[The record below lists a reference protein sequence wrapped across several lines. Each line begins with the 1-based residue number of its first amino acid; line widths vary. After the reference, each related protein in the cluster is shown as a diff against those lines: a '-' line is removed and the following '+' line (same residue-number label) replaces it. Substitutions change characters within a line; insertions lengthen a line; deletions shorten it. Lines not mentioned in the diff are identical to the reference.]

1 MRSFEEGKG
10 SAFVEASD
18 GHLFALM
25 ERRTD
30 EGREAWGEFYRR
42 YVADFYRFVSRL
54 RGLSSTEAEE
64 LVQETMIQAY
74 KAAHTFQAVE
84 GLEPEVLRR
93 RTLAWLGR
101 IARNIHYERLRGQKI
116 NMVVDTERQSDERGA
131 PYEEQQ
137 ISRTELHRRIRE
149 SEDAVA
155 GVAPAANTSISDERQ
170 LLRDALAQLPERELD
185 ILVVSYE
192 YYEQGETHPHLPKAV
207 VAELCARHGVSSAN
221 LRKIRERAR
230 KQVAQYIEANS
241 RAKRRG

>member
-1 MRSFEEGKG
+1 MRSFGEGTG
-10 SAFVEASD
+10 SAFGEASD

-25 ERRTD
+25 ERRTN

-42 YVADFYRFVSRL
+42 YVADFYRLVSRL
-54 RGLSSTEAEE
+54 RGLSETEAEE

-74 KAAHTFQAVE
+74 KSAHTFRAVE
-84 GLEPEVLRR
+84 GIEPEASRR

-116 NMVVDTERQSDERGA
+116 NLIVDAERQADERSA
-131 PYEEQQ
+131 PYGEHQ

-149 SEDAVA
+149 SEEAVA
-155 GVAPAANTSISDERQ
+155 GLAHEAGTSISAERQ

-192 YYEQGETHPHLPKAV
+192 YYEQGEIHPHLPKAV
-207 VAELCARHGVSSAN
+207 VAELCARHGVSSVN

-230 KQVAQYIEANS
+230 KQVAQYIEAHS
-241 RAKRRG
+241 PAK